1 VSSEWQPV
9 EQISKA
15 DENGPQATGLIL
27 LSSHGG
33 MAQIQ
38 RYDFLRTVTFRMVSL
53 KAELK

>member
-1 VSSEWQPV
+1 V